1 MSETKIATAFME
13 LGILVFSLCLHEF
26 GHALVATKLGDPTP
40 KLLGRLTMD
49 PRSHADPMGTIIFPL
64 IMFLFPSSF
73 LFGWAKPVPITPQN
87 FPKPRR
93 DGALVALA
101 GPAMNLILAAVSFG
115 LLMSVDAFPN
125 LGLDNVSTDVA
136 AQFFSIFL
144 QLNVYLAVFNLI
156 PVYPL
161 DGSWIL
167 KSVLPPKLSY
177 RVSRLDPYGFLI
189 LIGLYFRFHLK
200 T

>member
-1 MSETKIATAFME
+1 MTETKIATAVME
-13 LGILVFSLCLHEF
+13 LGILVFSLCFHEY
-26 GHALVATKLGDPTP
+26 GQALAATKLCDPTP

-49 PRSHADPMGTIIFPL
+49 PRSHVDPVGTLIFPM
-64 IMFLFPSSF
+64 IMFLNPGFF

-101 GPAMNLILAAVSFG
+101 GPVMNLILAAVTFG
-115 LLMSVDAFPN
+115 LFLCMDNISA
-125 LGLDNVSTDVA
+125 LGLDDVTTDVV
-136 AQFFSIFL
+136 AQFFQFFFW
-144 QLNVYLAVFNLI
+144 LNISLAVFNLI

-167 KSVLPPKLSY
+167 KSLLPPKWSYQLS
-177 RVSRLDPYGFLI
+177 RMDPYGFLI
-189 LIGLYFRFHLK
+189 LFGIFFLLRLL
-200 T
+200 

>member
-1 MSETKIATAFME
+1 MTETKIATAVME
-13 LGILVFSLCLHEF
+13 LGILVFSLCFHEF

-49 PRSHADPMGTIIFPL
+49 PRFHVDPVGTLIFPM
-64 IMFLFPSSF
+64 IMFLNPGFF

-101 GPAMNLILAAVSFG
+101 GPVMNLILAAVTFG
-115 LLMSVDAFPN
+115 LFLCIDNISA
-125 LGLDNVSTDVA
+125 LGLDDVTTDVV
-136 AQFFSIFL
+136 AQFFQFFFW
-144 QLNVYLAVFNLI
+144 LNISLAVFNLI

-167 KSVLPPKLSY
+167 KSLLPPKWSYQLS
-177 RVSRLDPYGFLI
+177 RMDPYGFLI
-189 LIGLYFRFHLK
+189 LFGIFFLLRLL
-200 T
+200 

>member
-1 MSETKIATAFME
+1 MTETKIATAFME

-40 KLLGRLTMD
+40 KMLGRLTMD
-49 PRSHADPMGTIIFPL
+49 PRAHADLVGTIIFPL
-64 IMFLFPSSF
+64 IMFLNPTFF

-101 GPAMNLILAAVSFG
+101 GPLMNLILAAVTFG
-115 LLMSVDAFPN
+115 LFLGIDYFSA
-125 LGLDNVSTDVA
+125 LGLDDASIDVVGQFL
-136 AQFFSIFL
+136 QFFFW
-144 QLNVYLAVFNLI
+144 LNISLAVFNLI

-161 DGSWIL
+161 DGSWVL
-167 KSVLPPKLSY
+167 KSLLPPKWSY

-189 LIGLYFRFHLK
+189 LFGLYFLFSWLF
-200 T
+200 

>member
-1 MSETKIATAFME
+1 MTEAKIATAVME
-13 LGILVFSLCLHEF
+13 LGILVFSLCFHEF
-26 GHALVATKLGDPTP
+26 GHALAATKLGDPTP

-49 PRSHADPMGTIIFPL
+49 PRSHVDPVGTLIFPM
-64 IMFLFPSSF
+64 IMFLNPGFF

-101 GPAMNLILAAVSFG
+101 GPVMNLILAAVTFILFLCMDNIS
-115 LLMSVDAFPN
+115 A
-125 LGLDNVSTDVA
+125 LGLDDVTSDVV
-136 AQFFSIFL
+136 AQFFQFFFW
-144 QLNVYLAVFNLI
+144 LNISLAVFNLI

-167 KSVLPPKLSY
+167 KSLLPPKWSYQLS
-177 RVSRLDPYGFLI
+177 RMDPYGFLI
-189 LIGLYFRFHLK
+189 LFGIFFLLRLL
-200 T
+200 

>member
-1 MSETKIATAFME
+1 MTETKIATAVME
-13 LGILVFSLCLHEF
+13 LGILVFSLCFHEF
-26 GHALVATKLGDPTP
+26 GHALAATKLGDPTP

-49 PRSHADPMGTIIFPL
+49 PRSHVDPIGTLIFPM
-64 IMFLFPSSF
+64 IMFLNPGFF

-101 GPAMNLILAAVSFG
+101 GPVMNLILAAVTFG
-115 LLMSVDAFPN
+115 LFLCMDNISA
-125 LGLDNVSTDVA
+125 LGLDDVTTDVV
-136 AQFFSIFL
+136 AQFFQFFFW
-144 QLNVYLAVFNLI
+144 LNISLAVFNLI

-167 KSVLPPKLSY
+167 KSLLPPKWSYQLS
-177 RVSRLDPYGFLI
+177 RMDPYGFLI
-189 LIGLYFRFHLK
+189 LFGIFFLLRLL
-200 T
+200 

>member
-1 MSETKIATAFME
+1 MTETKIATAFME

-26 GHALVATKLGDPTP
+26 GHALAATKLGDPTP

-49 PRSHADPMGTIIFPL
+49 PRAHADLVGTIIFPL
-64 IMFLFPSSF
+64 IMFLYPSFF

-101 GPAMNLILAAVSFG
+101 GPVMNLILAVISLG
-115 LLMSVDAFPN
+115 LFLSVGTFSS
-125 LGLDNVSTDVA
+125 LGLDDVSTDVV
-136 AQFFSIFL
+136 AQFFQFFFW
-144 QLNVYLAVFNLI
+144 LNVSLAVFNLI

-167 KSVLPPKLSY
+167 KSVLPPKWSY

-189 LIGLYFRFHLK
+189 LIGIYFLFSWLF
-200 T
+200 

>member
-1 MSETKIATAFME
+1 MTETKIATAVME
-13 LGILVFSLCLHEF
+13 LGILVFSLCFHEF

-49 PRSHADPMGTIIFPL
+49 PRSHVDPVGTLIFPM
-64 IMFLFPSSF
+64 IMFLNPGFF

-101 GPAMNLILAAVSFG
+101 GPAMNLILAAVTFG
-115 LLMSVDAFPN
+115 LFLCMDNISA
-125 LGLDNVSTDVA
+125 LGLDDVTTDVV
-136 AQFFSIFL
+136 AQFFQFFFW
-144 QLNVYLAVFNLI
+144 LNISLAVFNLI

-167 KSVLPPKLSY
+167 KSLLPPKWSYQLS
-177 RVSRLDPYGFLI
+177 RMDPYGFLI
-189 LIGLYFRFHLK
+189 LFGIFFLLRLL
-200 T
+200 

>member
-1 MSETKIATAFME
+1 MTETKIATAVME
-13 LGILVFSLCLHEF
+13 LGILVFSLCFHEF

-49 PRSHADPMGTIIFPL
+49 PRSHVDPIGTLIFPM
-64 IMFLFPSSF
+64 IMFLNPGFF

-101 GPAMNLILAAVSFG
+101 GPAMNLILAVVTFG
-115 LLMSVDAFPN
+115 LFLCIDNISA
-125 LGLDNVSTDVA
+125 LGLDDVTTDVV
-136 AQFFSIFL
+136 AQFFQFFFW
-144 QLNVYLAVFNLI
+144 LNISLAVFNLI

-167 KSVLPPKLSY
+167 KSLLPPKWSYQLS
-177 RVSRLDPYGFLI
+177 RMDPYGFLI
-189 LIGLYFRFHLK
+189 LFGIFFLFRLL
-200 T
+200 